1 MSFEGIALKLSV
13 TCPSLLS
20 LATEDWKPFQCLNI
34 APNNKTGPLYFW
46 NSIDARKAL
55 AF

>member
-1 MSFEGIALKLSV
+1 MRFEGIALKLSV
-13 TCPSLLS
+13 TCPSL
-20 LATEDWKPFQCLNI
+20 ATEDWKHFQCLNI
-34 APNNKTGPLYFW
+34 ALNNKTGPLYFW